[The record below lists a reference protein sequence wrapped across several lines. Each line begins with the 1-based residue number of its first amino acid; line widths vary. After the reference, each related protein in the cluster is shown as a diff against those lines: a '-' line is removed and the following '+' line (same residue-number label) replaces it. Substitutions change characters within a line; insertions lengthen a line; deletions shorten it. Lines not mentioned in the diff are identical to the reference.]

1 MSSKN
6 KNILIAVLSAVIVL
20 LFVIIGV
27 LVSRGGDADKGASS
41 LASSDII
48 DSGHFQDAEEN
59 ITTASSDEKVT
70 TAADVRTT
78 EKIKVTTT
86 TASDEKDTVT
96 TTKKSKKN
104 KKNKTTTVPTET
116 AAVTTATTAVQDT
129 EYVEYRFRNY
139 KLLDQH
145 FEKHGGEFRDDFGYE
160 TAEEYEKG
168 ASDVINN
175 PDALYKTEAEDGDGV
190 YYLEATNEFVI
201 LSTDGYIRTYFR
213 PNGGID
219 YFNRQ

>member
-20 LFVIIGV
+20 LFITIGV

-41 LASSDII
+41 SASSDII

-59 ITTASSDEKVT
+59 ITTASEVQ
-70 TAADVRTT
+70 TT
-78 EKIKVTTT
+78 EKIKTVTT
-86 TASDEKDTVT
+86 TASYEKDTVT

>member
-41 LASSDII
+41 SASSDII

-59 ITTASSDEKVT
+59 ITTAAEVQ
-70 TAADVRTT
+70 TT

-116 AAVTTATTAVQDT
+116 AAVTTATAAVQDT

>member
-6 KNILIAVLSAVIVL
+6 KNILIAVLSALIVL

-41 LASSDII
+41 SASSDII

-59 ITTASSDEKVT
+59 ITTAFEVQ
-70 TAADVRTT
+70 TT
-78 EKIKVTTT
+78 EKIKTVTT
-86 TASDEKDTVT
+86 TASYEKDTVT

>member
-6 KNILIAVLSAVIVL
+6 KNILIAVLSALIVL

-41 LASSDII
+41 SASSDII

-59 ITTASSDEKVT
+59 ITTASEVQ
-70 TAADVRTT
+70 TT
-78 EKIKVTTT
+78 EKIKTVTT
-86 TASDEKDTVT
+86 TASYEKDTVT

>member
-27 LVSRGGDADKGASS
+27 LVSRGGDSDKGASS
-41 LASSDII
+41 SASSDII

-59 ITTASSDEKVT
+59 ITTASEVQ
-70 TAADVRTT
+70 TT

>member
-27 LVSRGGDADKGASS
+27 LVSRGGDADIGASS
-41 LASSDII
+41 SASSDII

-59 ITTASSDEKVT
+59 ITTAS
-70 TAADVRTT
+70 DVQTT